1 MYILITGANG
11 FIGTALCGKLLSK
24 KWQVRGTVR
33 SSNRPIKVSTGI
45 NTMQTDS
52 IGPDTNW
59 SKALAS
65 VDCVVHLAARVH
77 VIRNRDYD
85 PLELFRK
92 VNVLGTEHLAR
103 EAALANVRRFI
114 YMSSVKLNGEGT
126 GGGSQKSPRLN
137 TLEGNPVQRGR
148 EVRDQEAVLK
158 GAFSEKDSP
167 KPQDPYG
174 ISKYEAEKILRKVS
188 EETGMEMV
196 ILRPPLVYGPGVKAN
211 FLRLLKVV
219 ECGIPLPLASINNRR
234 SLIYLGNLVDAIVTC
249 IEHPRAA
256 GNTYL
261 VSDGEDVSTPEL
273 IRRISSALGRPSR
286 LFPFPPVLLKM
297 AGGITGKSAA
307 MDKILGS
314 LTVDCSK
321 IRREL
326 DWQAPFS
333 MEQGLKE
340 TAKWY
345 KKEARYQESEVA
357 PVKRATLS

>member
-1 MYILITGANG
+1 LQKVLVSGANG
-11 FIGTALCGKLLSK
+11 FIGTALCERLLSK

-33 SSNRPIKVSTGI
+33 YSNLPNKLPNSVNAVQAGP
-45 NTMQTDS
+45 

-59 SKALAS
+59 SKILTG
-65 VDCVVHLAARVH
+65 VDCIVHLAARVH
-77 VIRNRDYD
+77 VKRNRDYD

-92 VNVLGTEHLAR
+92 VNVLGTEHLAC

-114 YMSSVKLNGEGT
+114 FMSSVKVNGEGT
-126 GGGSQKSPRLN
+126 EDGRQRSPRLN

-148 EVRDQEAVLK
+148 DVRDQEALLK
-158 GAFSEKDSP
+158 GAYSEEDIP
-167 KPQDPYG
+167 DPGDPYG
-174 ISKYEAEKILRKVS
+174 ISKWEAEKVLNKISKDTR
-188 EETGMEMV
+188 MEVV

-219 ECGIPLPLASINNRR
+219 ECGIPLPLTSVNNRR
-234 SLIYLGNLVDAIVTC
+234 SLIYLGNLVDAIVAC

-286 LFPFPPVLLKM
+286 LFPFPPALLKM
-297 AGGITGKSAA
+297 AGVITGKSAE

-340 TAKWY
+340 TAQWY
-345 KKEARYQESEVA
+345 L
-357 PVKRATLS
+357 KRKNISRKGAKTLR